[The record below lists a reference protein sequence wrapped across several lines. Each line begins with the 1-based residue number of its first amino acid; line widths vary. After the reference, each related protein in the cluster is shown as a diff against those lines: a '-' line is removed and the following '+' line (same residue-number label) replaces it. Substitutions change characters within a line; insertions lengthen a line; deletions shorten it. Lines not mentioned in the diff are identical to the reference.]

1 VNVNDDELRQ
11 MLALMETYRNRTEAL
26 SRQVTMLRSTLDEVN
41 MASQSIKALM
51 DADEGDDMLIP
62 IGASSFMT
70 VKATSNKNI
79 IVGVGSGV
87 SVEKTPE
94 DASKYMEANA
104 AELSEALKK
113 TVDALQEVQQA
124 LSTVSEAVQIEYNTR
139 QQLNPT
145 Q

>member
-11 MLALMETYRNRTEAL
+11 MLALMDNYKNRTEAL
-26 SRQVTMLRSTLDEVN
+26 SRQVQVLRSTLDEVN
-41 MASQSIKALM
+41 MANESIKALM
-51 DADEGDDMLIP
+51 AAKEGDEIMVP
-62 IGASSFMT
+62 IGASSFMN
-70 VKATSNKNI
+70 VKVTSNKNI
-79 IVGVGSGV
+79 IVGVGSGL

-94 DASKYMEANA
+94 DANKYMEANA

-124 LSTVSEAVQIEYNTR
+124 LSTVSEAVQIEYMNR
-139 QQLNPT
+139 QQAPT

>member
-1 VNVNDDELRQ
+1 
-11 MLALMETYRNRTEAL
+11 MIALMETYRNRTEAL

>member
-1 VNVNDDELRQ
+1 
-11 MLALMETYRNRTEAL
+11 
-26 SRQVTMLRSTLDEVN
+26 

>member
-11 MLALMETYRNRTEAL
+11 MLALMENYKNRTEAL
-26 SRQVTMLRSTLDEVN
+26 SRQVTVLRSTLDEVN
-41 MASQSIKALM
+41 MANESIKALIG
-51 DADEGDDMLIP
+51 AKEGDEIMVP

-70 VKATSNKNI
+70 VKVSSNKNI
-79 IVGVGSGV
+79 VVGVGSGI

-94 DASKYMEANA
+94 DANKYMEANS

-124 LSTVSEAVQIEYNTR
+124 LSTVSEAVQVEYMNR
-139 QQLNPT
+139 QQG
-145 Q
+145 QVQ